1 MFLGE
6 EQWENFMGILETPW
20 IGPRLKRDRGGS
32 REEDDMC
39 FEVWVVM
46 LVFSV
51 LIRRDAGT

>member
-1 MFLGE
+1 
-6 EQWENFMGILETPW
+6 MGILETPW
-20 IGPRLKRDRGGS
+20 IGPRLKWDRGGS
-32 REEDDMC
+32 REEDDIC